1 MEETAKEL
9 EKYQQE
15 MFKMFRTDGWKT
27 LISDLSANAENIN
40 SVDAARDTNDLHFRK
55 GQLNIINSILNLQ
68 YSVENMEIEDEAV
81 V

>member
-27 LISDLSANAENIN
+27 LISDLSVNAENIN